1 MEKKRE
7 YNEVY
12 GFMPVDIVN
21 KLSQEDRLRMFSNWI
36 EREPTETGW
45 FITKA
50 VIKALGEDFLEYIFK
65 NIIEILDADKDDS
78 EEVIDV
84 FTTTLKGFASDINT
98 LYEYIEDFKEARGS
112 LQVKD
117 MDLLDIPVTEPEE
130 EDPED
135 DEFGGRLVMVINPE
149 EEKKS
154 KKTKKTTGRTKKKC
168 DIKEE
173 KDPEDQ
179 VISEKKSTGRKKKS
193 TVPKKKLTKKLP
205 GRDSKGRFLKK

>member
-65 NIIEILDADKDDS
+65 NIIETLDADKDDS

-98 LYEYIEDFKEARGS
+98 LYEYVDNYR
-112 LQVKD
+112 
-117 MDLLDIPVTEPEE
+117 
-130 EDPED
+130 
-135 DEFGGRLVMVINPE
+135 
-149 EEKKS
+149 EEKGELRLADNPVPS
-154 KKTKKTTGRTKKKC
+154 AEPKKKC

-179 VISEKKSTGRKKKS
+179 VISEKKSTSRKKKS
-193 TVPKKKLTKKLP
+193 TVPKKKSTKKLP